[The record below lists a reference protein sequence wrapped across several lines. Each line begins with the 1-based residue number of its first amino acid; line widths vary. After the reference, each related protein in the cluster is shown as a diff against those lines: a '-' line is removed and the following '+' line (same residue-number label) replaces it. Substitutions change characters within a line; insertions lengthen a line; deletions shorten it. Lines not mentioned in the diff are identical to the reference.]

1 MNKKNFIND
10 LPFAY
15 AQHSIKRDSSG
26 NIYDYIFSE
35 INEKF
40 AEITGVRIE
49 NIIGKSFKEVNSYFN
64 NNNFYFE
71 KFYGNLFSEEGNYEF
86 EEYSYDSEKRYIV
99 NIYCRKND
107 YFITITSEMIKNNDN
122 KIKENEEKFRAIFED
137 SPMAIFCYTDKGIVN
152 NCNKK
157 LTEFTGIEKSKI
169 IGINVLDKTKN
180 NNFIKALKEP
190 FKNGKGYF
198 EGWYENKKYIKMIT
212 SCLSSKKYG
221 IGIIEDVTAEKLFK
235 EKLINSEETYRKLF
249 EEHSA
254 VKLIIDPETGE
265 IKNANI
271 AASKF
276 YGWTSEELKKMK
288 IQDINILS
296 DTEVKN
302 EMKKAKKMKKVYFE
316 FRHKISDGSIK
327 DVRVF
332 SNKIEI
338 EGKIYLHS
346 IIFDVTEQNKN
357 EKEALEKLVRAKKQA
372 EEANK
377 AKSRFLA
384 NMSHEIRTPLNG
396 VIGFNELLLNSGLT
410 PIQLRYAKNALN
422 SAKSLTDIIND
433 ILDFSKIE
441 ADKLELDYVK
451 TDLEKLI
458 YDSVDIIKYEAYKKG
473 IEVILNIQ
481 ENIPKYVFLDLLRFK
496 QIIVNLLGNAVK
508 FTEKGEIEISVN
520 FTENNDEYKNFIFSV
535 RDTGIGIESDKKD
548 SIFEAFSQAD
558 ISTTRKY
565 GGTGLGLTISNLL
578 INKMGGKTELKSSPG
593 KGTEIF
599 FGLSLK
605 YLKNEYDEEKIRFFK
620 HVLLVECNKK
630 TSKVISDF
638 LKSYSINVTESRD
651 GLLALKKLREN
662 RIDLIIIDSDLPYL
676 GGIEVIK
683 KIRESEKDIPIVF
696 IYSDFDYKNSFTENL
711 NIGFFLEKPINKRE
725 LTEILKNVFE
735 DNSINKEVYKNND
748 KIKVLIAED
757 VYMNMILLKSII
769 KKIIPNSLFYEA
781 SDGKEAYEYYKKNKP
796 DIVFMDIQMPG
807 MDGIETTKK
816 IRKYEKDTHIPIIA
830 LTAGVL
836 EEDIRKCFEAGM
848 DEFVSKPINTGEIA
862 DIFKKYFRHGD
873 YKNNFTDEEYSKDKA
888 ISHFDKRQLLDKI
901 NNDYEMYNLIL
912 RESVNDFSV
921 HIKKLGKAV
930 KNKNNE
936 DIKSETHYI
945 KGTALNLCF
954 NELGETARKLENE
967 NKVKGNII
975 GVYKKLTEEWEELT
989 VILNSEI
996 NEHVSEYRENI
1007 YDYSEIKKIFEK
1019 TSELIKK
1026 NDLEALEYIKIITDI
1041 IKPYDEY
1048 NFLRLEKCINTL
1060 DFESSFAVITEIK
1073 EKIINL
1079 HKK

>member
-1 MNKKNFIND
+1 MNKKIFIND

-15 AQHSIKRDSSG
+15 AHHIIKRDSFG

-40 AEITGVRIE
+40 LEIAGLRRK
-49 NIIGKSFKEVNSYFN
+49 NILGKSFNEVKSYFN
-64 NNNFYFE
+64 DSNFYFE
-71 KFYGNLFSEEGNYEF
+71 KFYGNLFSEEGNYQF
-86 EEYSYDSEKRYIV
+86 EEYSYNSEKRYIV

-107 YFITITSEMIKNNDN
+107 YFITITSEMVKNNDN

-157 LTEFTGIEKSKI
+157 LTEFIGVEKSKI
-169 IGINVLDKTKN
+169 IGVNILDKTKN
-180 NNFIKALKEP
+180 NNFIKALKDP
-190 FKNGKGYF
+190 FKKGKGYF

-212 SCLSSKKYG
+212 SCLNSKKYG

-235 EKLINSEETYRKLF
+235 
-249 EEHSA
+249 
-254 VKLIIDPETGE
+254 
-265 IKNANI
+265 
-271 AASKF
+271 
-276 YGWTSEELKKMK
+276 
-288 IQDINILS
+288 
-296 DTEVKN
+296 
-302 EMKKAKKMKKVYFE
+302 
-316 FRHKISDGSIK
+316 
-327 DVRVF
+327 
-332 SNKIEI
+332 
-338 EGKIYLHS
+338 
-346 IIFDVTEQNKN
+346 
-357 EKEALEKLVRAKKQA
+357 AKKQA
-372 EEANK
+372 EETNK

-410 PIQLRYAKNALN
+410 PIQFRYAKNAFN
-422 SAKSLTDIIND
+422 SAHALMDIIND

-458 YDSVDIIKYEAYKKG
+458 YDAVDIIKYEAYKKG
-473 IEVILNIQ
+473 LELILNIQ
-481 ENIPKYVFLDLLRFK
+481 ENIPEYVFLDPLRFK
-496 QIIVNLLGNAVK
+496 QVLVNLLGNAVK

-520 FTENNDEYKNFIFSV
+520 FTENNEEYKNFIFSV
-535 RDTGIGIESDKKD
+535 KDTGIGIDTEKKD
-548 SIFEAFSQAD
+548 YIFEAFSQAD

-593 KGTEIF
+593 KGTQIF
-599 FGLSLK
+599 FELSLK
-605 YLKNEYDEEKIRFFK
+605 CLRDNNREKINFSGN
-620 HVLLVECNKK
+620 VLLVECNKK

-638 LKSYSINVTESRD
+638 IRKYGINVTESTD
-651 GLLALKKLREN
+651 GLLALKKLKESKT
-662 RIDLIIIDSDLPYL
+662 DLIIIDSDLPYL
-676 GGIEVIK
+676 AGIEVIK
-683 KIRESEKDIPIVF
+683 KIRESEKNIPIVF
-696 IYSDFDYKNSFTENL
+696 LYSDFDYKKSFTENL
-711 NIGFFLEKPINKRE
+711 NIDFFLEKPVNKRE
-725 LTEILKNVFE
+725 LTEIIKNVFE
-735 DNSINKEVYKNND
+735 YNNINKNIYKNND

-769 KKIIPNSLFYEA
+769 KKIIPNSIFYE
-781 SDGKEAYEYYKKNKP
+781 SGNGKEAYESYKKNKP
-796 DIVFMDIQMPG
+796 DIVFMDIQMPD

-816 IRKYEKDTHIPIIA
+816 IRKYEKDIYIPIIA

-836 EEDIRKCFEAGM
+836 DEDIRKCFEAGM
-848 DEFVSKPINTGEIA
+848 NEFVSKPINTDEIA
-862 DIFKKYFRHGD
+862 DIFKKYFRHGE
-873 YKNNFTDEEYSKDKA
+873 YKNYFNTTDYSEDKVI
-888 ISHFDKRQLLDKI
+888 ISHFDKIQLLDNI

-912 RESVNDFSV
+912 RESVNDFSI

-930 KNKNNE
+930 KNRNNE

-954 NELGETARKLENE
+954 NFLGELARKLESE
-967 NKVKGNII
+967 NKVNGNINDT
-975 GVYKKLTEEWEELT
+975 YKKLTDEWEELSG
-989 VILNSEI
+989 ILNSEI
-996 NEHVSEYRENI
+996 KGYDIEYSENT
-1007 YDYSEIKKIFEK
+1007 YDYNEIKKIFEK

-1026 NDLEALEYIKIITDI
+1026 NDLEAIEYIKIIAGI
-1041 IKPYDEY
+1041 IKPYDRD
-1048 NFLRLEKCINTL
+1048 NFHKLEKCINTL
-1060 DFESSFAVITEIK
+1060 DFESSFVIISQIK